1 MRGETMRSLIAAL
14 ASAAALTAAGVAGA
28 APNPNPAAPEHTG
41 NACAAVLTN
50 NPNTGPNGHI
60 SDVGGGNFFAV
71 GAAFCGLTG

>member
-41 NACAAVLTN
+41 TACAAVLTN
-50 NPNTGPNGHI
+50 NPNTGSSGHI
-60 SDVGGGNFFAV
+60 SDVGGSNLFAV